1 MIIIFVPSIMKYTW
15 QCIFAF
21 VFFKKISNHRRDSDK
36 FILRIECSHDLCIIK

>member
-21 VFFKKISNHRRDSDK
+21 ASFSKKYQTIEEIVISL
-36 FILRIECSHDLCIIK
+36 F